1 MCKQHT
7 SSGVHPVNR
16 HRRLEQALVRL
27 EFLKGISGAS
37 SICDDAAS
45 LSRSKIFEDAG
56 QLVGSGSGLL
66 YVYMTRVSVVV
77 LSSKFQNF
85 IPIAL
90 PHTKS
95 EVCPL
100 QLALLGVVSCLVDGS
115 SLGGIRRGLLQEG
128 VGADRGWRFRVV
140 KECDDILLS
149 GLLQQETVS
158 NVSLELHFI
167 ASSDQ
172 ARRVTKP
179 AQQDL

>member
-16 HRRLEQALVRL
+16 HRRLEQALIRL
-27 EFLKGISGAS
+27 ELLEGISGAS
-37 SICDDAAS
+37 SICDDTAS
-45 LSRSKIFEDAG
+45 LSRSKIFKDAG

-66 YVYMTRVSVVV
+66 YVYMTHASVHV
-77 LSSKFQNF
+77 LSSKFQLF

-100 QLALLGVVSCLVDGS
+100 QLALLGVVSSLVDGS
-115 SLGGIRRGLLQEG
+115 GLGGIRCGLLQEG

-140 KECDDILLS
+140 EECDNILLS
-149 GLLQQETVS
+149 GLVQQERVS
-158 NVSLELHFI
+158 NVSLELHFH

-179 AQQDL
+179 AQQGL

>member
-16 HRRLEQALVRL
+16 HRRLEQALIRL
-27 EFLKGISGAS
+27 ELLESISGAS

-45 LSRSKIFEDAG
+45 LSRSKVFEDAG
-56 QLVGSGSGLL
+56 QLVGGGSGLL
-66 YVYMTRVSVVV
+66 YVYMTHVSNVV
-77 LSSKFQNF
+77 LSSKFKYF

-90 PHTKS
+90 PPTKS

-140 KECDDILLS
+140 EECDDILLS
-149 GLLQQETVS
+149 GLVQQETVS
-158 NVSLELHFI
+158 NVSLELQFH